1 MFKFFN
7 KRQKATTPSWK
18 DLDSKT
24 RSKVAKKILNMAGA
38 NYKVVSGGFDETQ
51 RERAI
56 IEKHSEDVILNQYAR
71 GRLLDMTRNQARN
84 SATFQTI
91 LK

>member
-7 KRQKATTPSWK
+7 KRQKATPSWK

-56 IEKHSEDVILNQYAR
+56 IEKHSEDEILTQYAR
-71 GRLLDMTRNQARN
+71 GRLLNMTRNQARN
-84 SATFQTI
+84 SSTFQTI